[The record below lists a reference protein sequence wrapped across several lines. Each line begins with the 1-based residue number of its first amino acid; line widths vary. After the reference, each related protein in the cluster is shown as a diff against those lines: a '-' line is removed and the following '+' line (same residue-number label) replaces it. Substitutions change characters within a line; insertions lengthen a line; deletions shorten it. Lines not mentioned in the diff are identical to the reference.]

1 MKENTWKI
9 IDQRMSDHQYMS
21 GIRRSDERVKNSGE
35 IFTPSPLVIEMMKRC
50 DLDIFSSG
58 KKVLDPACGDGQFLY
73 AVYLIKTIKFGMSSE
88 DALSEIYG
96 VDIKR
101 DNVDLCKSRL
111 GGGNIIMGNA
121 LSPEVRI
128 DNQTEQEHISMKEW
142 FCEDNDEINLEDF
155 FV

>member
-1 MKENTWKI
+1 
-9 IDQRMSDHQYMS
+9 MSDHQYMS